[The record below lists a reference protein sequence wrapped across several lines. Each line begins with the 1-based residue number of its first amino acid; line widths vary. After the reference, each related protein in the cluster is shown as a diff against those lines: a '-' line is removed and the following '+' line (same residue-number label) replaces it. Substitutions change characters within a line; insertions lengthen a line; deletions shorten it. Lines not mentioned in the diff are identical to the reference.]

1 MSEETSALSALVGLE
16 EYNRRQKQI
25 GDSGLE
31 PDVRAVM
38 HKLCL
43 SEWRLKFS
51 DDSLEA
57 SNNLLVALRRKD
69 KIIDQELSR
78 LRSEGLIIR
87 TELQEA
93 KAEIKRLKRGE
104 CSHLNEIS
112 ILRSAKEEEELKT
125 SGLKETVK
133 KLRAEAI
140 ERERTFRQEK
150 LDTETKHRKELGKM
164 TVNLEAATTK
174 TEQASAE
181 VKKIKE
187 NTSKVVGKCDAK
199 LTKKTA
205 ELVEKER
212 ELSIATEALATRS
225 FEFENTS
232 QALSKIHESHS
243 NCSKT
248 IKSLENDLR
257 DSKAINNASRTSA
270 HAEADR
276 IKKGIAKATLGIDS
290 RLNEL
295 EHSNQGWATKC
306 RMLEDRY
313 SEQVIASA
321 KREEHFIRSVVE
333 ERRSNDRASGLQRDL
348 EKEENRCLELELALG
363 DLRRKFGVDME

>member
-104 CSHLNEIS
+104 CSHLNESS

-232 QALSKIHESHS
+232 QALSEIHESHS

-276 IKKGIAKATLGIDS
+276 IKRESQKPPW
-290 RLNEL
+290 
-295 EHSNQGWATKC
+295 GWATKC

>member
-1 MSEETSALSALVGLE
+1 
-16 EYNRRQKQI
+16 
-25 GDSGLE
+25 
-31 PDVRAVM
+31 M

-43 SEWRLKFS
+43 SEWRLKFT
-51 DDSLEA
+51 DASLEA
-57 SNNLLVALRRKD
+57 SDNLLAASQRNV

-78 LRSEGLIIR
+78 LRSEGLIIHA
-87 TELQEA
+87 ELQEA

-112 ILRSAKEEEELKT
+112 MLRSAKEEEELKT
-125 SGLKETVK
+125 NELKETVK
-133 KLRAEAI
+133 KLRAEAT

-187 NTSKVVGKCDAK
+187 NTSKVVGKCNAK

-212 ELSIATEALATRS
+212 ELSIATEALATKS
-225 FEFENTS
+225 SEFENTS
-232 QALSKIHESHS
+232 KALSEVHESHS

-248 IKSLENDLR
+248 IKSLETDLR

-276 IKKGIAKATLGIDS
+276 IKKGIAKATLDIDS

-295 EHSNQGWATKC
+295 ERSNQGLERKC
-306 RMLEDRY
+306 RMFEDRY
-313 SEQVIASA
+313 SEQVIVSA
-321 KREEHFIRSVVE
+321 KREEQFIRSVVE
-333 ERRSNDRASGLQRDL
+333 ERRSNDRVLGLQRDL
-348 EKEENRCLELELALG
+348 EKEENRCFELELALE
-363 DLRRKFGVDME
+363 DLRHKFGVDKE